1 MVHEPHTKPTHSS
14 IPFDS
19 PDLSLNTSPVSL
31 PFSQS
36 HQPHAHLQVIIF
48 IFPLPGM
55 HFLLHLCAVSDEMWG
70 LTWLSFQKI
79 AVVTLFLTLIDSIP
93 LSCSYFLQR
102 TYHFLKLSYFF
113 FVIYLPEWNVRTKKD
128 DSFLCCSPAPEP
140 KTLLALITT
149 YMLMTAKFLSNPYPW
164 APDLYM

>member
-1 MVHEPHTKPTHSS
+1 MFAVNGTTIHLLFNPTAASHCLFSPPGSPISSILNGFTNAPLTSHHNQLRGPTTLRTHLDHCSSFPLTSPQTPLCPFVSLPSSGFSLQLKSQPHTMVHEPHTKPTHSS

-55 HFLLHLCAVSDEMWG
+55 HFLLHLCAVSDEM
-70 LTWLSFQKI
+70 
-79 AVVTLFLTLIDSIP
+79 
-93 LSCSYFLQR
+93 
-102 TYHFLKLSYFF
+102 
-113 FVIYLPEWNVRTKKD
+113 
-128 DSFLCCSPAPEP
+128 
-140 KTLLALITT
+140 
-149 YMLMTAKFLSNPYPW
+149 
-164 APDLYM
+164 